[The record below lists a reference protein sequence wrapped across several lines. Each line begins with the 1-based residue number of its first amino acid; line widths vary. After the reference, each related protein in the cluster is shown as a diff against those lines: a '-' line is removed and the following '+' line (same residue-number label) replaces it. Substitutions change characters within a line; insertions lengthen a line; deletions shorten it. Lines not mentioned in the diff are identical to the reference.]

1 MVACQNCTKTK
12 TKCDRQ
18 FPCDRC
24 RIKGLRCE
32 PKVSQSSTDHSLLP
46 IETLDTS
53 GLGLAGNVDYD
64 FSETGRQDREPGAS
78 TLTMDTRYSGNQEGE
93 TIYSE
98 RQGDNGWTDAMELE
112 PTAPHLGD
120 RQSQSQQH
128 PSMTNTMDERQL
140 HPLFESAPL
149 EYPMLE
155 HPIQDVFTSQGQG
168 HSAYLANAGIENT
181 TAFTSK
187 SATAEAPSAA
197 NPPGT
202 ELLNYDDD
210 LSQPFAQLDWN
221 WDRLFASQAAT
232 PNVPMLSPNSVAD
245 RSPVPSIWAPMAP
258 MPGRSVE
265 NLARLG
271 DNFADSAPWSQ
282 VLPTWRQQHF
292 CEQENFA
299 NVCLSETARERL
311 LAIAQ
316 GFFRLALDSLNVS
329 FNPGSRHLVADIKKY
344 SSSSILLLP
353 PTPILH
359 LYLETFLSSFEPF
372 YPLVSARSLD
382 PNIIA
387 ADSHEQVA
395 VVLILLMVSYGA
407 MRDPAVKARRLAIG
421 LLETCRLTLLH
432 LLDKDNINPRSAIT
446 THCAL
451 LCTYQAAFS
460 GDKWLMDSSPGL
472 THQYLIVSVSP
483 NTVPGPGPS
492 F

>member
-1 MVACQNCTKTK
+1 M
-12 TKCDRQ
+12 
-18 FPCDRC
+18 P
-24 RIKGLRCE
+24 GL
-32 PKVSQSSTDHSLLP
+32 SF
-46 IETLDTS
+46 
-53 GLGLAGNVDYD
+53 AGHVDYD
-64 FSETGRQDREPGAS
+64 FSETDRQDREPAALS
-78 TLTMDTRYSGNQEGE
+78 LTQDTRHPENQEGE
-93 TIYSE
+93 TMYSE
-98 RQGDNGWTDAMELE
+98 HQADNGWTDAMDLE

-120 RQSQSQQH
+120 RQSQSRQN
-128 PSMTNTMDERQL
+128 PSMDGRQL

-155 HPIQDVFTSQGQG
+155 HPIQDVFTSQGNP
-168 HSAYLANAGIENT
+168 AYLVNAGLENP
-181 TAFTSK
+181 TALTSK
-187 SATAEAPSAA
+187 SAIAEAPSPA

-202 ELLNYDDD
+202 ELLEYADD

-232 PNVPMLSPNSVAD
+232 PNIPMLSPNSVAD
-245 RSPVPSIWAPMAP
+245 RSPAPSIWAPMASI
-258 MPGRSVE
+258 PGRSVE

-282 VLPTWRQQHF
+282 VLPAWRLQHF
-292 CEQENFA
+292 CDQEKFA
-299 NVCLSETARERL
+299 NVCLSETTRERL

-472 THQYLIVSVSP
+472 THQYLIVSASP
-483 NTVPGPGPS
+483 SAVPGPGPS